1 MIVMAIEFTVI
12 LNACSALNLA
22 PVVIYFALLCYVSL
36 GFSVNL
42 FHLCSTFSGV
52 GTY

>member
-22 PVVIYFALLCYVSL
+22 RVVIYFVLLYYVSL
-36 GFSVNL
+36 V
-42 FHLCSTFSGV
+42 HE
-52 GTY
+52 Y